1 MHLQY
6 LQFNTYKKLRIFLR
20 GKMVPIEAFTE
31 QCSQVS
37 NRVSKCFNFVLCLEC
52 HFNFIS
58 SLCSR
63 ASHSCSLDTCITEMF
78 PNQFSLGTAS
88 QFHEMLQHLHSTF
101 PSCRNILELFL
112 QRQIV
117 WVSAS
122 QRMFSTAEES
132 LRLPSQGTPG
142 CTLCILFISSTFQN
156 LFGKRPWSA
165 LKTLTRCQSVCCQS
179 CSFVLS
185 RFLGA

>member
-1 MHLQY
+1 MSAINREFSEEKIIGFGWCLGWINSLFIGHHCSMHLQY

-20 GKMVPIEAFTE
+20 DKMVPIQAFTE

-88 QFHEMLQHLHSTF
+88 LSSTRCSSIYTVHF
-101 PSCRNILELFL
+101 LPVATSWSYFFRDRLFEFL
-112 QRQIV
+112 QV
-117 WVSAS
+117 K
-122 QRMFSTAEES
+122 E
-132 LRLPSQGTPG
+132 
-142 CTLCILFISSTFQN
+142 C
-156 LFGKRPWSA
+156 
-165 LKTLTRCQSVCCQS
+165 SVPQKNH
-179 CSFVLS
+179 
-185 RFLGA
+185 